1 MLFKMSLRFQKRTD
15 LILPLTHIFLN
26 WKEKK
31 NFESKLNI
39 LILISY
45 DRLNLHYLI
54 NTDKFTLNYLKACCK
69 LLKTFHNS
77 IIMLYLGAFLS
88 LCQFG
93 IKSFLLITWGKETV
107 KNKKEETTSYI
118 LNIWPENRS

>member
-26 WKEKK
+26 SKEKK

-54 NTDKFTLNYLKACCK
+54 NTDKFTL
-69 LLKTFHNS
+69 T
-77 IIMLYLGAFLS
+77 I
-88 LCQFG
+88 
-93 IKSFLLITWGKETV
+93 
-107 KNKKEETTSYI
+107 
-118 LNIWPENRS
+118 